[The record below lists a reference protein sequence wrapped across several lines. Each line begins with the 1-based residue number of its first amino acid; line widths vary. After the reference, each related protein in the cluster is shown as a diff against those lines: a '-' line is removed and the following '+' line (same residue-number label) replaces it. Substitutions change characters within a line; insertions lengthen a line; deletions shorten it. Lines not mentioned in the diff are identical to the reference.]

1 MTVTARAAV
10 RRAAAGRAAACR
22 RSCGGGIVAHCLWAH
37 SHSAGGAC
45 GRASS
50 PAKVV
55 VSPQPRQGLRGAR
68 GPPAAQGRPRDPCL
82 ARWRGAG
89 PQTARGRTPPWRGR
103 SRRAPGPQPARWSTV
118 QPQPWLICGSG
129 SAPGPAGAHL
139 QGPRRR
145 GRPLPPL
152 PSWAA
157 IRGVGA
163 RSAAWAP
170 FRASA
175 QPVELWSSAGS
186 PCKRRGRPHLPS
198 PRAGHTAG
206 PAA

>member
-10 RRAAAGRAAACR
+10 RRAAAGRAAARR

-37 SHSAGGAC
+37 SRSAGGAC

-55 VSPQPRQGLRGAR
+55 VSPQPRQDLRGAR
-68 GPPAAQGRPRDPCL
+68 GPPAAQGRPRDPCP

-89 PQTARGRTPPWRGR
+89 PQKARGRTPPWR

-129 SAPGPAGAHL
+129 QSARPRKAHL
-139 QGPRRR
+139 QAPAAEAARCRRCHL
-145 GRPLPPL
+145 GRQ
-152 PSWAA
+152 S
-157 IRGVGA
+157 GGGA